1 MNTEVPEWMKPNE
14 SGVILTGKQ
23 REGPDGTKQTYL
35 EVLELGKKIDSTVLN
50 WLFRLYL
57 RTNIPIKVQID
68 GGYNWYGTTEFF
80 QEVK

>member
-1 MNTEVPEWMKPNE
+1 VNEEVPGWLKPNK

-23 REGPDGTKQTYL
+23 KESPDGTIFQYL

-68 GGYNWYGTTEFF
+68 GGYNWYGTAEFF
-80 QEVK
+80 DTTK